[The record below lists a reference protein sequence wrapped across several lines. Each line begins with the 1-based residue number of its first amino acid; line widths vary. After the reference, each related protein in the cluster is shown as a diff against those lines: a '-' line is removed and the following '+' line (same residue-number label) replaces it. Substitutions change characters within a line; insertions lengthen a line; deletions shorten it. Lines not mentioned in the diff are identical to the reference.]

1 MPRYS
6 DTVNAMHRVIIVGGG
21 FGGLNAAK
29 ELGSSSQVE
38 VTLIDRRN
46 HHLFQPLLY
55 QVATAGL
62 SPAEIAAP
70 IRSILSKYKN
80 IRVLQGEVTAVHPDR
95 NQVVADFGTFEYD
108 SLILAC
114 GAQHAYF
121 GHDEWEDFAPGLKN
135 LEQATEIRRR
145 ILLAFE
151 EAERSTDLDLRK
163 YYLTFVIV
171 GGGPTGVELAG
182 AIGEMSRFTLAR
194 DFRNIDSKL
203 ARVILIEAG
212 QRILGSFSPQQSSR
226 AMRDLES
233 LGVQVWTNST
243 VTQVDCEGVQV
254 GREHVRSATVL
265 WAAGV
270 KASILNRWLGTELDR
285 QGRAVVGPDL
295 TITGHPNVF
304 VIGDQSHAE
313 EQPGQPLPGLAPV
326 AMQQGRFAARTILG
340 DLAGWPRT
348 KFHYLNKGQLATIG
362 RSRAVAE
369 MGKLRLGGFAA
380 WIAWLF
386 VHVYY
391 LTGFKNR
398 FFVVMQWG
406 MSYLTYHRGARL
418 IVSKDWHIT
427 KQKPKDEEPQP
438 AATGLPS

>member
-1 MPRYS
+1 
-6 DTVNAMHRVIIVGGG
+6 MHRVVIVGGG

-29 ELGSSSQVE
+29 ALGSASQVE

-70 IRSILSKYKN
+70 IRSILSKYAN
-80 IRVLQGEVTAVHPDR
+80 IRVLQGEVTGVQLER
-95 NQVVADFGTFEYD
+95 NRVVADFATFDYD

-121 GHDEWEDFAPGLKN
+121 GHDEWEEFAPGLKN

-151 EAERSTDLDLRK
+151 EAERSSDLDLRK

-203 ARVILIEAG
+203 ARVILVESG
-212 QRILGSFSPQQSSR
+212 ERILGSFSQPQSSR

-243 VTQVDCEGVQV
+243 VTHVDREGVQI
-254 GREHVRSATVL
+254 GREHVRAATVL

-270 KASILNRWLGTELDR
+270 KASSLNRSLDADLDR

-295 TITGHPNVF
+295 TIKGHPNVF

-313 EQPGQPLPGLAPV
+313 EQAGQPLPGLAPV
-326 AMQQGRFAARTILG
+326 AIQQGRFVARTILG
-340 DLAGWPRT
+340 DLAGRPRSP
-348 KFHYLNKGQLATIG
+348 FHYSNKGQMATIG

-369 MGKLRLGGFAA
+369 MGKLRLGGFMA
-380 WIAWLF
+380 WVAWLF

-398 FFVVMQWG
+398 FFVVVQWAL
-406 MSYLTYHRGARL
+406 SYLTYRRGARL

-427 KQKPKDEEPQP
+427 RPKPKEEEPR
-438 AATGLPS
+438 AASTALPF

>member
-1 MPRYS
+1 MPFDS
-6 DTVNAMHRVIIVGGG
+6 GTFNAMQRVVIVGGG

-29 ELGSSSQVE
+29 ELGSAPQVE

-70 IRSILSKYKN
+70 IRSILSKYAN
-80 IRVLQGEVTAVHPDR
+80 IRVLQGEVTALHLDR
-95 NQVVADFGTFEYD
+95 NRVVTDFGTFDYD

-121 GHDEWEDFAPGLKN
+121 GHDEWEDFAPGLKT

-145 ILLAFE
+145 ILQAFE
-151 EAERSTDLDLRK
+151 EAERSTDLELRK

-203 ARVILIEAG
+203 ARVILIESG
-212 QRILGSFSPQQSSR
+212 ERILGSFSRQQSSR
-226 AMRDLES
+226 ATRDLES

-243 VTQVDCEGVQV
+243 VTKVDREGVQI
-254 GREHVRSATVL
+254 GQEHVRAATVL

-270 KASILNRWLGTELDR
+270 KASSLSRALDVKLDR
-285 QGRAVVGPDL
+285 QGRAVVGADL
-295 TITGHPNVF
+295 SIEGHPNVF
-304 VIGDQSHAE
+304 VIGDQCHFE
-313 EQPGQPLPGLAPV
+313 EQAGQPLPGLAPV
-326 AMQQGRFAARTILG
+326 AMQQGRFAARTILN
-340 DLAGWPRT
+340 DLAGRPRSS
-348 KFHYLNKGQLATIG
+348 FHYSNKGQMATIG

-369 MGKLRLGGFAA
+369 IGKLRLGGFTA
-380 WIAWLF
+380 WAAWLF
-386 VHVYY
+386 VHIYY

-398 FFVVMQWG
+398 FFVVVQWAL
-406 MSYLTYHRGARL
+406 SYLTYRRGARL

-427 KQKPKDEEPQP
+427 QPKPQDEERQP
-438 AATGLPS
+438 ASTALPF